1 MDIDAE
7 LLRVRREAR
16 IGELEFWLAIM
27 VVRQGRRNGS
37 GYQLVLDGEEIN
49 ALREQVP
56 HQRIAVEFDLDLD
69 TGVYTF
75 DVL

>member
-16 IGELEFWLAIM
+16 IAELEFWLAIM
-27 VVRQGRRNGS
+27 VVRHGRRNGS
-37 GYQLVLDGEEIN
+37 GYQLVLNSEEIN

-56 HQRIAVEFDLDLD
+56 HQRIAVDFDLDIA
-69 TGVYTF
+69 TCTYTF